1 MDEAAASGPT
11 WTTPYAPMTLTEN
24 TPMADITLSATGMP
38 PITYSDDGM
47 LPSGLILEFGV
58 ISGTPDDPNI
68 MGQTVVLTATDMNGS
83 TTTSLTFPSVD
94 EASGGNVA
102 WGASLTG
109 MPTTL
114 VKDTP
119 MTSFSLSDSVSDEPA
134 TAIYSVV
141 GIKPSWLTLFM
152 GTVSGTPDDTAGIS
166 NVTFKVVESGNISN
180 SATTTVSFPAV
191 TAGGETITFTTAE
204 ALGTKEGGEEIG
216 PINIQATAS
225 LGSTITYQLNTS
237 AGFINLSGGQISGIA
252 PRLLSGMS
260 YTVTG
265 TATIAGSITNSRT
278 FTILI
283 AEYTPCMSPVAN
295 VCS

>member
-1 MDEAAASGPT
+1 MPG
-11 WTTPYAPMTLTEN
+11 TLTDGV
-24 TPMADITLSATGMP
+24 PITAFSLSATGTGTISYGVDAM
-38 PITYSDDGM
+38 YN
-47 LPSGLILEFGV
+47 LPSGLYLAAGTGQIT
-58 ISGTPDDPNI
+58 GTPDATN
-68 MGQTVVLTATDMNGS
+68 MYTQTVMFTATDDNG
-83 TTTSLTFPSVD
+83 TTTESVD
-94 EASGGNVA
+94 FPTVDAGSSNVA
-102 WGASLTG
+102 WGASLSG

-114 VKDTP
+114 TASS
-119 MTSFSLSDSVSDEPA
+119 SFSSFNLLDSISDAP
-134 TAIYSVV
+134 TNRTFSVV
-141 GIKPSWLTLFM
+141 GTKPTWLQLTLDSST
-152 GTVSGTPDDTAGIS
+152 GNVAGTPTIAKSTETA
-166 NVTFKVVESGNISN
+166 VTFKVVEDGNISN
-180 SATTTVSFPAV
+180 SANITVNFPIIDPAS
-191 TAGGETITFTTAE
+191 ETITFTTAE